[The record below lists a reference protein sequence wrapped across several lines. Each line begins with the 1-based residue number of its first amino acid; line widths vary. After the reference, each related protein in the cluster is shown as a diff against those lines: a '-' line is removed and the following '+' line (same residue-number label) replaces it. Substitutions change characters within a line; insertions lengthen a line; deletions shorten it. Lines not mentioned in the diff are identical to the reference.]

1 MVRLSG
7 VREEVSIMTS
17 MFDIIPRFGLTP
29 WTRERL
35 FEPFFPLLS
44 RPYLNMGEET
54 EWIPPVDITETG
66 KEYILTL
73 ELPGIDMK
81 KLDISYA
88 NGVLS
93 IKGEKKSEIGKDEL
107 CYCSERYSGSFERSF
122 RIPGEVKGEEIEATY
137 KDGVL
142 RVALSKSEESQV
154 KKIEV
159 KH

>member
-1 MVRLSG
+1 MAEQNDARDSSKERVVTPLKEG
-7 VREEVSIMTS
+7 FTYEDEHGSIT
-17 MFDIIPRFGLTP
+17 IHR
-29 WTRERL
+29 R
-35 FEPFFPLLS
+35 
-44 RPYLNMGEET
+44 
-54 EWIPPVDITETG
+54 
-66 KEYILTL
+66 
-73 ELPGIDMK
+73 DMK
-81 KLDISYA
+81 KLDISHT

-93 IKGEKKSEIGKDEL
+93 IKGEKKHEIGKDEL